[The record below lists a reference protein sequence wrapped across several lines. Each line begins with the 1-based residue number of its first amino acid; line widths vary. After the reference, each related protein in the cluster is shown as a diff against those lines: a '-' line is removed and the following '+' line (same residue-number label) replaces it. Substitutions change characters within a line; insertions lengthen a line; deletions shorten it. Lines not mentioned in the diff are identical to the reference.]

1 MGRRRRVH
9 SRTAALLRT
18 LRDSLRLERLRQLW
32 TQCDLF
38 DTSVVAE
45 APRAEIARPAPPRP
59 DIVSLRR
66 KKRPVSASEA
76 DVIGKLQIAHEE
88 YNATLFDGELTRIRM
103 RISRRMKNRLG
114 HYMVAGGGQPAEIAI
129 SLRHIERDPWDDI
142 LHTLVHEMVHQWQDQ
157 NGMPLDHGQ
166 TFRTKAREVGISA
179 RATRPA
185 GFAASAR
192 RPRLAARAAQSA
204 RHGEKLRKKG

>member
-1 MGRRRRVH
+1 
-9 SRTAALLRT
+9 
-18 LRDSLRLERLRQLW
+18 
-32 TQCDLF
+32 
-38 DTSVVAE
+38 
-45 APRAEIARPAPPRP
+45 
-59 DIVSLRR
+59 
-66 KKRPVSASEA
+66 
-76 DVIGKLQIAHEE
+76 
-88 YNATLFDGELTRIRM
+88 M

-192 RPRLAARAAQSA
+192 RPRLAARAAQNA
-204 RHGEKLRKKG
+204 RHGERPRKKG